1 MALLTSDPALDT
13 QSGGGFH
20 TRDPAPRERFHE
32 PMRSDVRVP
41 VAGGTND
48 PQPSW
53 TWSPLAVETLGN
65 SRVVIFPNAGDGA
78 SLCSDCGKHMTVT
91 FILDPGAEL
100 DTACVEALIPC
111 SVLPDTPLRQGL
123 PEGANRHAGG
133 IPPKCASGTNLFAP
147 G

>member
-1 MALLTSDPALDT
+1 MTPEQIIAAVALLTSDPALDT

-53 TWSPLAVETLGN
+53 TWSLLAAETLGN
-65 SRVVIFPNAGDGA
+65 SRVVIFPNAGHGA
-78 SLCSDCGKHMTVT
+78 SLCSDCGMDMTLT
-91 FILDPGAEL
+91 FILDPEAEF
-100 DTACVEALIPC
+100 DTACVEALTPRF
-111 SVLPDTPLRQGL
+111 VLPDTPL
-123 PEGANRHAGG
+123 P
-133 IPPKCASGTNLFAP
+133 
-147 G
+147 

>member
-1 MALLTSDPALDT
+1 MTPEQIIAAVALLTSAPALDT

-20 TRDPAPRERFHE
+20 TRDPAPREGFHE

-53 TWSPLAVETLGN
+53 TWSLLAAETLEN
-65 SRVVIFPNAGDGA
+65 SRVVIFPNAGHGT
-78 SLCSDCGKHMTVT
+78 SLYSDCGKDMNVT

-100 DTACVEALIPC
+100 DTACVGALTPC
-111 SVLPDTPLRQGL
+111 FVLPDTPL
-123 PEGANRHAGG
+123 P
-133 IPPKCASGTNLFAP
+133 
-147 G
+147 